1 VAPCFPSVD
10 PWSQESWYY
19 RCQLRHA
26 ELAGFASS
34 ASPATVRALS
44 SFTCSGSAELAGIRR
59 SDRLLGHEHARAHPV
74 AQGLVA
80 HGHLKTYTPTVSYG
94 GQTDWYKDF
103 QACLHAPIDLPDR
116 PSKRHRYRA
125 TSTATTCRT
134 SPRQESCGN
143 TVCGKDQEKGDDS
156 KPAGM
161 TASEARPAR
170 STRVL
175 RTHAGWRR
183 FSPHKWSIR
192 SFANSSLMLQLAT

>member
-1 VAPCFPSVD
+1 MLSCRAGALRPGGS
-10 PWSQESWYY
+10 ESPALC
-19 RCQLRHA
+19 RRST
-26 ELAGFASS
+26 SS
-34 ASPATVRALS
+34 MEASPRCSLPMMMSRLAQGQGPRARQVS
-44 SFTCSGSAELAGIRR
+44 MGARSWAER
-59 SDRLLGHEHARAHPV
+59 
-74 AQGLVA
+74 GLVA

-143 TVCGKDQEKGDDS
+143 TVCGKDQEKGDGS

-183 FSPHKWSIR
+183 FSP
-192 SFANSSLMLQLAT
+192 L